1 MIAYIL
7 ARSHLTPW
15 LPPPSLFFLSL
26 TTTTLPTTFAP
37 NISQQGMTSSGVL
50 KLWLT
55 GFVDNGEGGGD
66 TDPKRI
72 ARDLGLTSVEN
83 EAIELE
89 SLPSHDFNMWLD
101 TGVRNRRQ
109 RLMPTSKMIEE
120 VLTAPA
126 ANVMEG
132 RSRVPL
138 EVRVKAQR
146 GYVPSTWELLLGTC
160 VLLAAIYVTLVGE
173 IITIVWW

>member
-1 MIAYIL
+1 M
-7 ARSHLTPW
+7 P
-15 LPPPSLFFLSL
+15 
-26 TTTTLPTTFAP
+26 
-37 NISQQGMTSSGVL
+37 SSGVL

-72 ARDLGLTSVEN
+72 ARDLGLTGVES
-83 EAIELE
+83 EVIELE
-89 SLPSHDFNMWLD
+89 PPPKATSHDFNMWLD

-109 RLMPTSKMIEE
+109 RLVPTSKMIEE
-120 VLTAPA
+120 VLTAPG

-138 EVRVKAQR
+138 EVRVKVQK

-160 VLLAAIYVTLVGE
+160 VLLAAIYVTIVWE
-173 IITIVWW
+173 IITIVW